1 MSLGVPRRIQILS
14 PSYFHVLNR
23 AAHRDRLFDTSGD
36 YMAFLEVLS
45 HAHQEHA
52 IPLLAY
58 CVMPNHFHLVV
69 GPTVTRALSLF
80 MHRLTLTHGK
90 RWHGHRGTR
99 GTGPVYQGRFK
110 AFLIDDDAH
119 FLTVCRYVERNPVE
133 AELVRRAE
141 EWPWSS
147 LSVQR
152 GSRALVLSRWPV
164 PRPSCWLDLV
174 NGE

>member
-1 MSLGVPRRIQILS
+1 
-14 PSYFHVLNR
+14 VLNR
-23 AAHRDRLFDTSGD
+23 AAHRDQLFADPRD
-36 YMAFLEVLS
+36 YLAFLNALN
-45 HAHQEHA
+45 HAQQDEP

-58 CVMPNHFHLVV
+58 CVMPNHFHLVI
-69 GPTVTRALSLF
+69 GPIVTQSLSTF

-90 RWHGHRGTR
+90 RWHAHRGTR

-110 AFLIDDDAH
+110 AFLIGDDAH

-133 AELVRRAE
+133 AGLVRRAE

-147 LSVQR
+147 VSGPK
-152 GSRALVLSRWPV
+152 GSGDVVLSPWPV

-174 NGE
+174 ND

>member
-1 MSLGVPRRIQILS
+1 MSGGMPRRFQILT
-14 PSYFHVLNR
+14 PSFFHVINR
-23 AAHRDRLFDTSGD
+23 AAHRDRLFDTPRD
-36 YMAFLEVLS
+36 YLAFLEVLNR
-45 HAHQEHA
+45 AHQEHPV
-52 IPLLAY
+52 PLLAY

-69 GPTVTRALSLF
+69 GPTITRALSPF

-90 RWHGHRGTR
+90 RWHAHRGTR

-110 AFLIDDDAH
+110 ALLIGDDGH
-119 FLTVCRYVERNPVE
+119 FLTVCRYVERNPLE

-147 LSVQR
+147 LNPRQR
-152 GSRALVLSRWPV
+152 DFGVVLSPWPV
-164 PRPSCWLDLV
+164 PRPHSWLELV